1 MTYHII
7 GYYIA
12 SRVIVTSLV
21 AVCLQVS
28 TQKDYNVNTGW
39 GGITGS
45 RDYSV
50 LKNVDSIS

>member
-1 MTYHII
+1 MAYHII

-28 TQKDYNVNTGW
+28 TEKDYNVNTGW